1 MKKIYRLG
9 ILGLG
14 EGRSVISAALSSPH
28 WEIGNIC
35 DLNESLCQQRCKEFG
50 LTDYTTRY
58 EDLLRDPQ
66 IDVIGI
72 YTPDQLHS
80 LHIRMALEA
89 GKDVICTK
97 PLMTSLEDAN
107 ELLMFSSAKV
117 PAISNLPDASEKI
130 LKPESMETW
139 SHWKLIISVIPVGF
153 WNVHGAE
160 AVDFHGCTTS

>member
-80 LHIRMALEA
+80 LHIRRKRCHLYQTTH
-89 GKDVICTK
+89 D
-97 PLMTSLEDAN
+97 
-107 ELLMFSSAKV
+107 FSGRCKRTFNT
-117 PAISNLPDASEKI
+117 PEKI
-130 LKPESMETW
+130 RTTC
-139 SHWKLIISVIPVGF
+139 
-153 WNVHGAE
+153 
-160 AVDFHGCTTS
+160 FHRPKFPLFRTCQTPAKRF

>member
-1 MKKIYRLG
+1 MNKVYRLG

-35 DLNESLCQQRCKEFG
+35 DLNESLCQQRCEEFG
-50 LTDYTTRY
+50 ITNYTTRY
-58 EDLLRDPQ
+58 EDLLNDPE

-80 LHIRMALEA
+80 LHIRMALLA

-107 ELLMFSSAKV
+107 ELLALQKKIWPPCIYRAEFPLFRTYQTPAKR
-117 PAISNLPDASEKI
+117 
-130 LKPESMETW
+130 
-139 SHWKLIISVIPVGF
+139 F
-153 WNVHGAE
+153 
-160 AVDFHGCTTS
+160 